1 MIRYSRYVEPAVPQQ
16 RAVPKSPSPK
26 PRTVVVSTE
35 HAATE
40 PAPTS
45 PNTDRLH
52 SAAVTLSPGV
62 EQLELTAPDGPPS
75 KARKS
80 KSSVRRPKTQP
91 ADDGTAPA
99 FPLLTGIEV

>member
-1 MIRYSRYVEPAVPQQ
+1 MIRYSRYVEPDVPQQ

-26 PRTVVVSTE
+26 PRTVVVSTG

-45 PNTDRLH
+45 LNTDRLH
-52 SAAVTLSPGV
+52 SAAETLSPGV
-62 EQLELTAPDGPPS
+62 EQLELTAPNGPPS

-91 ADDGTAPA
+91 VDSRMAPVL
-99 FPLLTGIEV
+99 PLLTGIEV